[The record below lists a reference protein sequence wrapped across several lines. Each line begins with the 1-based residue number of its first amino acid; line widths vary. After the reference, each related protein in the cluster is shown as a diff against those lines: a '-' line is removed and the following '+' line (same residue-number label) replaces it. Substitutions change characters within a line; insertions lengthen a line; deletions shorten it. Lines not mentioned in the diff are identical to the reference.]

1 MVRKLTFMTLVVLNF
16 IFLLFSC
23 NYKSKNG
30 VKRSEDINYIKE
42 QISQVYKKEML
53 NEDILMIV
61 IKDSVVLSPISF
73 KSAPHRTTIS
83 LCFTD
88 DLRYFIDYD
97 SYKSF
102 AVLIQEL
109 KVRITHDIQEVDRKT
124 ISITISDHSR
134 QRILPSLVKEISTI
148 QMDTIMG
155 FEGVYLFVY
164 LKERVTN
171 CIPPVP
177 PK

>member
-1 MVRKLTFMTLVVLNF
+1 M
-16 IFLLFSC
+16 
-23 NYKSKNG
+23 SKNG
-30 VKRSEDINYIKE
+30 IKRSEDINHIKE

-53 NEDILMIV
+53 NDDILMIV

-73 KSAPHRTTIS
+73 KNAPHRTTIS

-97 SYKSF
+97 SYESF
-102 AVLIQEL
+102 AALIQEL

-124 ISITISDHSR
+124 ISIAISDHSR
-134 QRILPSLVKEISTI
+134 QRILPSLVKEISRI
-148 QMDTIMG
+148 RMDTIMDFG
-155 FEGVYLFVY
+155 GVYLFVY
-164 LKERVTN
+164 LRERVTN
-171 CIPPVP
+171 CIPPAP